1 MREMSSEGIIEMPTE
16 QSPDQPSADQGV
28 YGIGVTSDLVGMGIQ
43 NLRAY
48 ERAGLVM
55 PSRTPGGTR
64 LYSPEDVAR
73 LRRIQA
79 LLAQGLNLAG
89 VGQVLDLQDDNQR
102 LRDQISS
109 ISDSSDPGAE
119 RHSDQSADRRRKPKP
134 PTPRG

>member
-1 MREMSSEGIIEMPTE
+1 MVSDAGADDTPE
-16 QSPDQPSADQGV
+16 QPPAGQGV
-28 YGIGVTSDLVGMGIQ
+28 YGIGVTSDLVGTGIQ

-89 VGQVLDLQDDNQR
+89 VGQVLDLEDDNQR
-102 LRDQISS
+102 LRDQITTLTT
-109 ISDSSDPGAE
+109 PP
-119 RHSDQSADRRRKPKP
+119 DQGREPMP
-134 PTPRG
+134 E